1 MLICPNCK
9 SELIKVNKTYK
20 CINNHSFDISK
31 EGYINLLI
39 NKSKAGDNQNM
50 IKARIAFLDKGYFDL
65 LLNNILSEI
74 ELLNLKDPKI
84 IDLGCADGYY
94 TNSISKK
101 YPNIIGFDISKDAI
115 KLASK
120 HYKDGLFIVASVKEL
135 PLSNGSVDI
144 ILNIFAPH
152 FIDEY
157 MRVLNDNGY
166 LIKVTP
172 NKNHLLELK
181 EALYDQVYLTKE
193 KPLEDSCIKI
203 YKTKDISYKVNIP
216 NADIQNLLLM
226 TPYFYT
232 TSTEDIN
239 KLNKIKN
246 LFTTLD
252 FNITIYKKTF

>member
-1 MLICPNCK
+1 MIICPNCK
-9 SELIKVNKTYK
+9 TELIKIDKTYK

-31 EGYINLLI
+31 EGYVNLLI
-39 NKSKAGDNQNM
+39 NKSNAGDNLNM
-50 IKARIAFLDKGYFDL
+50 IKARIAFLEKGYFDL
-65 LLNNILSEI
+65 LLNGLLFEI
-74 ELLNLKDPKI
+74 ESLNLNDSKI

-101 YPNIIGFDISKDAI
+101 HPKIIGFDISKDAI

-120 HYKDGLFIVASVKEL
+120 HHKNILFIVASAKDL
-135 PLSNGSVDI
+135 PLSNKSVDI

-157 MRVLNDNGY
+157 MRVLNDDGF

-181 EALYDQVYLTKE
+181 EALYEEAYLTKE
-193 KPLEDSCIKI
+193 KPLEESSIEI
-203 YKTKDISYKVNIP
+203 YKSKDITYKVNILDD
-216 NADIQNLLLM
+216 DIQNLLLM

-232 TSTEDIN
+232 TSKDDIN
-239 KLNKIKN
+239 KLSKIKN
-246 LFTTLD
+246 LELTLD